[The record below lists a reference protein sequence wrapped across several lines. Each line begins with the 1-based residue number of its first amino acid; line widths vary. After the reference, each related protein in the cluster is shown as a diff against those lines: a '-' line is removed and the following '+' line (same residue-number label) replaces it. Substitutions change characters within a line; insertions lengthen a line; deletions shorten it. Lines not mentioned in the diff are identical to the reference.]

1 MARVRRHELL
11 GGGDH
16 GGKSALH
23 VGGAAAV
30 EQPVADLRGKRV
42 AAPLLE
48 RTCGHD
54 IRVSRE
60 AEDRRFGSVPRPEVL
75 DAAETQALNGKTGR
89 GEPLHQDRLAAFI
102 GGGERAAGDS
112 GLSSLNGLL
121 PYSWGFDAL

>member
-1 MARVRRHELL
+1 
-11 GGGDH
+11 
-16 GGKSALH
+16 
-23 VGGAAAV
+23 
-30 EQPVADLRGKRV
+30 DLRGKRV

-75 DAAETQALNGKTGR
+75 DAAETQPLDGKTGR

-102 GGGERAAGDS
+102 GGGDRAACDQ
-112 GLSSLNGLL
+112 GLSQVNGLRH
-121 PYSWGFDAL
+121 YFRGFDEPAALASPVERCAFIRPEIAAGK